1 MQAIRVDRRRAPD
14 VRWVHHLA
22 LLSALGFLFVWVVGG
37 QAPATVQFAERL
49 PSRFLAP
56 PSAPSQDWM
65 PVRVPVHTTIAPEP
79 VLAQGP
85 YVEPERLGATSALGE
100 TPVRGVV
107 TPWVQAQQ
115 EMQLLAAPDP
125 GAATAIEVPRSSYLR
140 VLEAR
145 EEWLRVSYGGDG
157 SDRPAG
163 TAWIQRGTEAF
174 AAIEAPRFVTST
186 RDAQLWASEDGEE
199 ALAPLPRLATLQLAG
214 VTPTSGDVD
223 LMERNG
229 RVAVRVEAPGRA
241 DGQLAWVEWD
251 AVAAS
256 TSPDERR
263 IPHGRA
269 YSPFA
274 TDIRMDVPYRTQL
287 DGSISAAANCGP
299 ASIGMTLESFGVSLG
314 TNQIRAAAMRS
325 MGIWD
330 PFSGTTLESLRDV
343 IESNGLQGL
352 DLKDNRRYKRWTL
365 DDVRA
370 HLRAGHPVIPQLRY
384 RLMPGREWVWVTYDH
399 YVVITG
405 FDGDEFTYNDPI
417 ALGGKGE
424 RTMTSQQLLRAW
436 MNSDAPG
443 AALAIAR
450 PLY

>member
-1 MQAIRVDRRRAPD
+1 MQAIRVERRRTPD
-14 VRWVHHLA
+14 TRWVHHLA
-22 LLSALGFLFVWVVGG
+22 LLSVLGFLFAWVVAGR
-37 QAPATVQFAERL
+37 APVPVQLAERL

-56 PSAPSQDWM
+56 PSAPAQDWV
-65 PVRVPVHTTIAPEP
+65 PVRVPVRTTIAPDP

-85 YVEPERLGATSALGE
+85 SVESERLNTADAAA
-100 TPVRGVV
+100 PVRGVV
-107 TPWVQAQQ
+107 SQWVQAR
-115 EMQLLAAPDP
+115 ETMRLFAAPEASAP
-125 GAATAIEVPRSSYLR
+125 AEVEIPRSSYLR

-145 EEWLRVSYGGDG
+145 EEWLRVNYGGDG
-157 SDRPAG
+157 SDRPAS
-163 TAWIQRGTEAF
+163 TAWIPRGTETF
-174 AAIEAPRFVTST
+174 AAAGAPRYVTST
-186 RDAQLWASEDGEE
+186 RDATLWAAAQGDE
-199 ALAPLPRLATLQLAG
+199 ALAPLPRLATLELAVVAPSNG
-214 VTPTSGDVD
+214 EPD
-223 LMERNG
+223 LLEANG
-229 RVAVRVEAPGRA
+229 RVAVRVESPDRPS
-241 DGQLAWVEWD
+241 GQVAWVEWE
-251 AVAAS
+251 AVAGS
-256 TSPDERR
+256 SSPAERGV
-263 IPHGRA
+263 PHGRT

-274 TDIRMDVPYRTQL
+274 TDVSMDVPYRTQL
-287 DGSISAAANCGP
+287 DGSLSAAANCGP
-299 ASIGMTLESFGVSLG
+299 ASIGMTLDSFGISLG

-343 IESNGLQGL
+343 VEANGLQGL
-352 DLKDNRRYKRWTL
+352 DLEGDRRYKRWTL

-443 AALAIAR
+443 AAVAVAR